1 MKVEVI
7 THNDSYYF
15 KKEVEKTINN
25 IESNGHT
32 VIDIKFQYQWLSYG
46 CCKYAAMIIYK

>member
-7 THNDSYYF
+7 THNDSFYF
-15 KKEVEKTINN
+15 KKEVEETINK

-46 CCKYAAMIIYK
+46 DHKYAAMIIYK

>member
-7 THNDSYYF
+7 THKDSYYF
-15 KKEVEKTINN
+15 KTEVEKTIKK

-46 CCKYAAMIIYK
+46 DHKYAAMIIYK